1 MLVFLQQNPNACVHL
16 CISLYPL
23 PLVPKQWIQT
33 RLLLA
38 CFYSTHHLLQDCCL
52 CSDENASIF
61 LPFFFIFVW
70 REGTPGLHHS
80 LPFLTLLF
88 CTKNE
93 TKKLGLLKVFGCCMA
108 QLQATFI
115 PSTVFVQNAARS
127 PCTQPL
133 PTHSRHNK
141 CWILSSGLSSYHAI
155 REGPVPCIHILY
167 FVSHQN
173 K

>member
-1 MLVFLQQNPNACVHL
+1 MHL
-16 CISLYPL
+16 FVPTTTSSKTVNTNQAALGLLLLYPSS
-23 PLVPKQWIQT
+23 PT
-33 RLLLA
+33 RLLLVLRWE
-38 CFYSTHHLLQDCCL
+38 CQHFSTF
-52 CSDENASIF
+52 SFIF
-61 LPFFFIFVW
+61 LW
-70 REGTPGLHHS
+70 REGTHGLHHS

>member
-1 MLVFLQQNPNACVHL
+1 MHL
-16 CISLYPL
+16 FVPTTTSPKTMNTNQDALGLLLLYPSS
-23 PLVPKQWIQT
+23 PT
-33 RLLLA
+33 RLLLVLRWE
-38 CFYSTHHLLQDCCL
+38 CQHFST
-52 CSDENASIF
+52 F
-61 LPFFFIFVW
+61 FFFIFVW